1 MQIVTVEQIPVLNQI
16 KDTPVDNLIE
26 VLKTCQELQI
36 LCDKEKG
43 IGISAVQAGI
53 PWKLFLIK
61 GDGTCPLVNKNKF
74 GYFINCTYEPLDNER
89 LVSLEGCLSIRS
101 SDGRLRS
108 FQVERHKN
116 IKLYGFKLDVDNGL
130 KLKEINE
137 EISVEQQGVVFQHE
151 IDHHKGVLISD
162 IGKEI
167 FIW

>member
-1 MQIVTVEQIPVLNQI
+1 MKIIEIDEMPLLNEI
-16 KDTPVDNLIE
+16 EDVPSDNLIRI
-26 VLKTCQELQI
+26 LKTCQDLQI
-36 LCDKEKG
+36 LCEKENG

-61 GDGTCPLVNKNKF
+61 GDGTNKLIEKNKF
-74 GYFINCTYEPLDNER
+74 GYFINCEYEPLNDER
-89 LVSLEGCLSIRS
+89 LMSLEGCLSIRS
-101 SDGRLRS
+101 PNGQLRF

-116 IKLYGFKLDVDNGL
+116 IKLYGYKLDLASGL

-137 EISVEQQGVVFQHE
+137 VIGVNEQSVVFQHE
-151 IDHHKGVLISD
+151 IDHHNGVLVSD